1 MPSVGIR
8 RTTRVFGVATNGNTD
23 SVLRSGR
30 RLPES
35 VNVEVTNDDSDND
48 TDDDEDDR
56 FYGIKFIRKRKR
68 IVENE
73 DRKRMKVKD
82 QCVLA
87 AIVKPCSED
96 SGLFSRFLFVVLS
109 SVAKFGLTIEDFSS
123 FVLSEPI
130 CSAYASSGIQF
141 FQDSVTANI
150 GVCRFFGVKQFMPL
164 FCVDFSAIPLCFKYL
179 HTAVLLRYMFKSFFL
194 ECNLVNVPIDVEENI
209 DLSGFQIELPI
220 QCDSYMGKAYESG
233 TISITP
239 EVIEIDDCLSLHVS
253 VECSRL
259 AGQNGQCQN
268 LNSKHIQTRRTS
280 LRIREAQ
287 NPSMENRSNSALP
300 YDSKGGWEKSRTG
313 VASDKK
319 LKINSCAAV
328 ILSEAKSV
336 LEGSKEAIDSS
347 YCSANILIV
356 ESDRCYRV
364 EGAVVTSEERP
375 DLREWHL
382 AVKKDGLTRCTLKA
396 DKVMRP
402 CSTNRYTH
410 VRMVSLIN
418 GWKLEFS
425 KHQDWIAFKNLY
437 KECAEREI
445 PIPAARF
452 IPVPGVC
459 EVSNYADSCTVS
471 FNRPDFYIST
481 NHNEFYRAMRRKTA
495 NYDMD
500 SEDEEWVSNFNNK
513 FQEHVSLD
521 DFESTVDALEKT
533 YYCSPDDCYD
543 EKSVTYWCLNVVS
556 KKVVE
561 AVHRYWMR
569 KRKRKHS
576 SLLKIFQNYQSEI
589 CPFVPKPLLRK
600 KRSFKRHPS
609 QRSRS
614 NLPVVSQGERNAFDE
629 DFTAVTGEQDP
640 LDEDV
645 MLKILRALAAK
656 AAAVQKMELAIQK
669 RKEAQSLAEK
679 ADLAIYK
686 ATMSV
691 RISETT
697 EAGGSTE
704 VSVQHFLE

>member
-1 MPSVGIR
+1 MPSSGMR
-8 RTTRVFGVATNGNTD
+8 RTTRVFGVVIGGDTD
-23 SVLRSGR
+23 HALQSGR

-35 VNVEVTNDDSDND
+35 VNVEEDSAKKKVNNDNSDSDNNE
-48 TDDDEDDR
+48 DDSNRKVRRLNEPNKHDR
-56 FYGIKFIRKRKR
+56 FYGIKYSRKRKR
-68 IVENE
+68 IVEN
-73 DRKRMKVKD
+73 DKRKKMKVKEKEKED

-96 SGLFSRFLFVVLS
+96 S
-109 SVAKFGLTIEDFSS
+109 
-123 FVLSEPI
+123 EPI
-130 CSAYASSGIQF
+130 CSSYASSGIQF
-141 FQDSVTANI
+141 FQDSVAGNV
-150 GVCRFFGVKQFMPL
+150 GVC
-164 FCVDFSAIPLCFKYL
+164 
-179 HTAVLLRYMFKSFFL
+179 
-194 ECNLVNVPIDVEENI
+194 
-209 DLSGFQIELPI
+209 
-220 QCDSYMGKAYESG
+220 
-233 TISITP
+233 
-239 EVIEIDDCLSLHVS
+239 
-253 VECSRL
+253 RL
-259 AGQNGQCQN
+259 AGQNGRCQN
-268 LNSKHIQTRRTS
+268 MNSKRIQTRRTS

-287 NPSMENRSNSALP
+287 NPSTENRSNSALP
-300 YDSKGGWEKSRTG
+300 SYSKGGREKSSTG

-319 LKINSCAAV
+319 LKINSWAAV

-336 LEGSKEAIDSS
+336 MEGSKEAIDSS

-402 CSTNRYTH
+402 CSSNRYTH
-410 VRMVSLIN
+410 VRMVTLIN

-425 KHQDWIAFKNLY
+425 KHEDWIAFRNLY

-445 PIPAARF
+445 PIPTARF

-471 FNRPDFYIST
+471 FNRPNYYIST
-481 NHNEFYRAMRRKTA
+481 NRNEFYRAMRRRTA
-495 NYDMD
+495 NYDLD
-500 SEDEEWVSNFNNK
+500 SEDEEWVGNFNNK
-513 FQEHVSLD
+513 FREHVSLD

-533 YYCSPDDCYD
+533 YYFSPDDCYD
-543 EKSVTYWCLNVVS
+543 EKSVTYWCQNLVS

-561 AVHRYWMR
+561 AVHSYWTR
-569 KRKRKHS
+569 KRKRKYS
-576 SLLKIFQNYQSEI
+576 SMLKIFQSYQSEI
-589 CPFVPKPLLRK
+589 CPFFPKPLLRK

-609 QRSRS
+609 RLSRS
-614 NLPVVSQGERNAFDE
+614 NLPVVSHGEL
-629 DFTAVTGEQDP
+629 DP

-704 VSVQHFLE
+704 VSVQHFLD